1 MAEKKIIRDTDVMI
15 DYWDTKNSRHTSTS
29 ATLKN
34 IGLDNIILPAIT
46 KMELLLGATNKTDL
60 NRINK
65 EITRFNI
72 ALINDDITLKAF
84 SLIQNYSLSYG
95 LILPDSIIASTAII
109 TGLELFTYNIKD
121 YIFITGISLFKPAM
135 N

>member
-1 MAEKKIIRDTDVMI
+1 MAEKKIICDTDVMI
-15 DYWDTKNSRHTSTS
+15 DYWDTKNVRHVSTS

-34 IGLDNIILPAIT
+34 IGLDNILLPAIT

-65 EITRFNI
+65 EIARFNI

-84 SLIQNYSLSYG
+84 SLIQKYSLSYG
-95 LILPDSIIASTAII
+95 LTLPDSIIASTAII
-109 TGLELFTYNIKD
+109 TGLDLFTYNIKD
-121 YIFITGISLFKPAM
+121 YIFITGAFIIPPTL